1 VTASPAEARA
11 AIRAGS
17 WRSPTR
23 ELAPGYLQCNLVV
36 LPADWA
42 EDFARWCDANPR
54 VAPVV
59 ARSDPGDPRLPA
71 LGDVDVRSDAP
82 RYRLFRDGVPSEEL
96 DDLSGVWTD
105 DLVAFASGC
114 SFSLEEALRRAGV
127 RLAYEQRGFGGAIY
141 ETTRDIVASDRFAG
155 RLVVSMRPLAPE
167 DVELAIG
174 VSERHP
180 QLHGAPVHHGD
191 PAALG
196 IDLERPLDAIG
207 KVDVAPGEEP
217 VYWAC
222 GVTPQL
228 AIERA
233 RPPLAITHLSAHML
247 LTDVRLEELS
257 RLGPDPSAPA
267 RPRRG
272 SGSRASG

>member
-1 VTASPAEARA
+1 LPVTANSAAEARA
-11 AIRAGS
+11 AIRAGR

-23 ELAPGYLQCNLVV
+23 DLAPGYLQCNLVV

-42 EDFARWCDANPR
+42 GDFARWCEANPR
-54 VAPVV
+54 VAPVL
-59 ARSDPGDPRLPA
+59 ARSEPGDPRLPA
-71 LGDVDVRSDAP
+71 LGDVDVRTDAP
-82 RYRLFRDGVPSEEL
+82 RYRLFRDGVASEEL
-96 DDLSGVWTD
+96 GDLTEVWSD
-105 DLVAFASGC
+105 DLVAFAFGC

-127 RLAYEQRGFGGAIY
+127 KLAYEQRGFGGAIY
-141 ETTRDIVASDRFAG
+141 ETTRDTVPAGPFAG
-155 RLVVSMRPLAPE
+155 PLVVSMRPLAPE

-196 IDLERPLDAIG
+196 VELERPLDAIG
-207 KVDVAPGEEP
+207 EVNVAPGEEP

-247 LTDVRLEELS
+247 LTDVKLDELS
-257 RLGPDPSAPA
+257 RL
-267 RPRRG
+267 
-272 SGSRASG
+272 